1 MAYRSRTVSKQKKDK
16 VRLPDYMTRTVVI
29 WGLKDEEKQ
38 AAFVQDLISIH
49 ARITKI
55 TIIKRKPAI
64 KVQFRTTDD
73 AIKIRSNRKLLKQWP
88 HLYMKYGRDQN
99 KDMKRPDN
107 EQPDEEVDMLT
118 NLAGSFQLG
127 GGAGAE
133 SVASSQVELEE
144 LDEMSCTGASE
155 KAHLMRKLIEH
166 QEMQKLIQEEMD
178 TQSVATTVP
187 PLPSQMTFNVP
198 ESDQIKLVDVLNEE
212 LIDNELMN
220 EETTSI
226 KCRFALLSPAAWVNW
241 IKGQIG
247 LDKSKIDVHVNKDDS
262 KIYIRFFTL
271 AESRMIDD
279 AFDGVLY
286 VKTPENIEKCLG
298 EKSLTEI
305 NCNVPMSPT
314 ELKSSEET
322 AKVRQG
328 LRDALRQ
335 SFAKFSNTSP
345 AT

>member
-1 MAYRSRTVSKQKKDK
+1 MAYRSRTVTKPKKDK

-29 WGLKDEEKQ
+29 WGLKEEEKQ
-38 AAFVQDLISIH
+38 AAFVQDIISIH

-99 KDMKRPDN
+99 KHMKRPDN
-107 EQPDEEVDMLT
+107 DQPDEEVDELT
-118 NLAGSFQLG
+118 NLAESFKLGSGQP
-127 GGAGAE
+127 E
-133 SVASSQVELEE
+133 SVAGSQVELDE
-144 LDEMSCTGASE
+144 LDEMSVTDASE
-155 KAHLMRKLIEH
+155 KAQLMRKLKEH
-166 QEMQKLIQEEMD
+166 QEMQKQIQEEMD
-178 TQSVATTVP
+178 TQSIATTVP
-187 PLPSQMTFNVP
+187 PLPSQMTFTVP
-198 ESDQIKLVDVLNEE
+198 EADQIKLVDVLNEE

-220 EETTSI
+220 EESTSI
-226 KCRFALLSPAAWVNW
+226 KCRFALLCPAAWITW
-241 IKGQIG
+241 IKGQLG
-247 LDKSKIDVHVNKDDS
+247 LEPSKMDVHVNKDDS

-286 VKTPENIEKCLG
+286 VKTPENIEKHLG

-305 NCNVPMSPT
+305 ICNVPISPT
-314 ELKSSEET
+314 ELADKPDEV
-322 AKVRQG
+322 KRCRQG
-328 LRDALRQ
+328 LKDALRQ
-335 SFAKFSNTSP
+335 SFAKFSSTQS
-345 AT
+345 